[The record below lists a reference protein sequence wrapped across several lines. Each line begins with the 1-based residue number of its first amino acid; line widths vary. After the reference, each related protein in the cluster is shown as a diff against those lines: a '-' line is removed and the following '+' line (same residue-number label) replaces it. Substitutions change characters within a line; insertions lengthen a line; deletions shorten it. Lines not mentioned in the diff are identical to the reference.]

1 MNTQV
6 IQLDPATEIAQ
17 SNLLEYP
24 SSTNYYIP
32 EGSAMTRVKR
42 QGDAMYFVSGGYVET
57 SEYVDGGQKIVYE
70 IIPKEKTWAI
80 EKSSSF
86 LIEGRYGH

>member
-1 MNTQV
+1 
-6 IQLDPATEIAQ
+6 
-17 SNLLEYP
+17 
-24 SSTNYYIP
+24 
-32 EGSAMTRVKR
+32 
-42 QGDAMYFVSGGYVET
+42 MYFVSGGYVET
-57 SEYVDGGQKIVYE
+57 PEYVDGGQKIVYE